1 MYVAIDT
8 IVAEQG
14 IIKAQ
19 YEYNTAVV
27 NATTQVINCEN
38 TANIT
43 GKCANVILNRRLIKR
58 VRNWLST
65 LIADP
70 NFS

>member
-38 TANIT
+38 AANIT
-43 GKCANVILNRRLIKR
+43 GKCANVNLNPPH
-58 VRNWLST
+58 N
-65 LIADP
+65 
-70 NFS
+70 